1 MVRVGASVCVHV
13 GASVCVRVGA
23 SVCVCAW
30 CVCGCACVRLNERSK
45 VNFGIFYVTG
55 CKTFIGLR
63 YLLFFA
69 LERAS
74 PNHHNF
80 QTLNSRNRIIEL

>member
-1 MVRVGASVCVHV
+1 MCVRVLPMHVHGVECVRWCVLVQVC
-13 GASVCVRVGA
+13 VCVRV
-23 SVCVCAW
+23 CVRAYL
-30 CVCGCACVRLNERSK
+30 RLNERSK

-80 QTLNSRNRIIEL
+80 QTLNSRDRIIVL